1 MLHRGEAF
9 EIDTLRI
16 NKLRHIEHREQQTY
30 LKKLAPKS
38 KLKFV
43 KKICTATPSFV
54 LLYNANC
61 KLCHCMQKNKADNT
75 TAAQSIL
82 SPMCLP
88 GPSQPP
94 LCATQP
100 HNHHIHTTTTYTP
113 HTRHVTTLQKQPGV
127 KSVLGRLDP
136 GQFSPTYVWIFFID
150 LFVICVEY
158 LL

>member
-43 KKICTATPSFV
+43 KKICTATPSSV

-94 LCATQP
+94 HTYTPCHLITTSVP
-100 HNHHIHTTTTYTP
+100 HNHTTTTYTQPP
-113 HTRHVTTLQKQPGV
+113 HTRHTHAMSPHCKNN
-127 KSVLGRLDP
+127 LG
-136 GQFSPTYVWIFFID
+136 
-150 LFVICVEY
+150 
-158 LL
+158 

>member
-43 KKICTATPSFV
+43 KKICTATPSSV

-88 GPSQPP
+88 GPSQ
-94 LCATQP
+94 QP
-100 HNHHIHTTTTYTP
+100 HNHHIHAMSPYCKNNQIGASQIRPRTVQP
-113 HTRHVTTLQKQPGV
+113 HLC
-127 KSVLGRLDP
+127 LD
-136 GQFSPTYVWIFFID
+136 FFID